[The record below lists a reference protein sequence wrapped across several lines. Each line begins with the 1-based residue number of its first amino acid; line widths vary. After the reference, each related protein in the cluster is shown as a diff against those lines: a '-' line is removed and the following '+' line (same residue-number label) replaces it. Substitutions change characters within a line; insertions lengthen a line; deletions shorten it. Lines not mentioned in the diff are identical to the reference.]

1 MLTCLMTCVCAY
13 WTWWGQAWD
22 QERTVRPVRPSAGT
36 GGTRTKVARM
46 SQAQG
51 KGPTASQAAGGA
63 QTHGDS
69 GTYTKALMLVDSLL
83 HDGSFSTAQAQKMRW
98 MCMWRQPPITVLI
111 KAYGTNPELFA
122 IRCQCHPPPV
132 LVYWFTALLVYCFT
146 TCPLA
151 ASRTTCP
158 LAASPQDDRRAR
170 GVTEMCWARVF
181 GVCWACVLACWAW
194 LAWLGWLALLALAW
208 ALALAACLAWLAR
221 LVGLGACQRGVR
233 VYVFVEGRHV
243 ALSCSC

>member
-1 MLTCLMTCVCAY
+1 MRENRAAVKQHFEASCLE
-13 WTWWGQAWD
+13 AWD

-122 IRCQCHPPPV
+122 IRSKE
-132 LVYWFTALLVYCFT
+132 LLDGMESS
-146 TCPLA
+146 A
-151 ASRTTCP
+151 AAG
-158 LAASPQDDRRAR
+158 AAGDTGDA
-170 GVTEMCWARVF
+170 GDGDA
-181 GVCWACVLACWAW
+181 
-194 LAWLGWLALLALAW
+194 
-208 ALALAACLAWLAR
+208 
-221 LVGLGACQRGVR
+221 
-233 VYVFVEGRHV
+233 
-243 ALSCSC
+243 